1 MGHDKTLIPV
11 EVAYATP
18 EKQVIKALEVQ
29 VGTCLSEAIEAAG
42 IAVEFPGLEWGAKNV
57 GVFSQAKPLDY
68 ILEAHDRVEIYRP
81 LIIDPKEARRLKAE
95 KQKAKAKKKP
105 V

>member
-1 MGHDKTLIPV
+1 MVTERTLIPV

-18 EKQVIKALEVQ
+18 EQQVIKAFEVP
-29 VGTCLSEAIEAAG
+29 VGTSLSEAIDASG
-42 IAVEFPGLEWGAKNV
+42 IVADFPGLEWGAKNV

-68 ILEAHDRVEIYRP
+68 LLEPHDRVEIYRP

-95 KQKAKAKKKP
+95 KQKSRATKKP
-105 V
+105 G